1 MNQYIFNALPST
13 SLSLNREIYI
23 FKINNLDNYSVELK
37 EFVSP
42 FCKDYS
48 SVNIPTQNLNLLS
61 KLIEYYKLPYTKD
74 NLILIGCALQY
85 QYYMQLRIQE
95 EEKDDSLTRDFFEDK
110 KQYESLLDILG
121 LYLMEDINK
130 DLHSILFKYNRT
142 DTTKIDNFFVLIDLY
157 DAICK
162 GYGLTRENFEV
173 RKSEILS
180 QTNQTSFS
188 KRFTTLNK
196 NWIKLLNTELTNSIT
211 DSSNSLRCLG
221 VFLHIFHVPTNNKQP
236 IELYDEFSDIVSSID
251 IKNLRHSLTR

>member
-1 MNQYIFNALPST
+1 MKQFVFNTLPNT
-13 SLSLNREIYI
+13 SLALDSEIYT
-23 FKINNLDNYSVELK
+23 FKLNNLDNFSVELK
-37 EFVSP
+37 ELVST

-48 SVNIPTQNLNLLS
+48 SVNIPTQNLSLLS
-61 KLIEYYKLPYTKD
+61 KLMEYYKLPYTKD
-74 NLILIGCALQY
+74 DLILIGCALQY

-95 EEKDDSLTRDFFEDK
+95 EEKDDVLTREFFEDK
-110 KQYESLLDILG
+110 KQYENLLNILG
-121 LYLMEDINK
+121 LYLMKDSNK

-142 DTTKIDNFFVLIDLY
+142 DTTKIDNFFVLTDIY

-180 QTNQTSFS
+180 QTSQTSFS

-196 NWIKLLNTELTNSIT
+196 NWIKLLNTELTKLIT
-211 DSSNSLRCLG
+211 DSSSSLRCLG